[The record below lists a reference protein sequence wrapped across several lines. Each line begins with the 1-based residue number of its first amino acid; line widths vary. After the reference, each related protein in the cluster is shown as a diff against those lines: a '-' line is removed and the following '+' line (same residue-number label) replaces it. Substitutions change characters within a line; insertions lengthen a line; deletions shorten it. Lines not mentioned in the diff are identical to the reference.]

1 MCTKKELVEMCTKKE
16 LVEWLEAN
24 VPDETEILVW
34 MDGYKKLDV
43 SNIKH
48 ISLLGRE
55 LFLGDDSGSM

>member
-1 MCTKKELVEMCTKKE
+1 MCTKKE

-24 VPDETEILVW
+24 VPDKTEILVW
-34 MDGYKKLDV
+34 MDGYEKLDV